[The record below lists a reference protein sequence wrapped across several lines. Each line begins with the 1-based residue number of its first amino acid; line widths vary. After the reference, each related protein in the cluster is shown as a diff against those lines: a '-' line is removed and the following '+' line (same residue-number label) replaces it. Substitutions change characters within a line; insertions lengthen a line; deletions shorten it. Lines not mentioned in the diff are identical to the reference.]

1 MSKKH
6 WFIGAA
12 LGLPLFMASQIALGA
27 VAAPADIKAKGQ
39 LTFCS
44 DLENP
49 PAEGIADDG
58 STPSGVAVDIMN
70 ALGPLMGVKTHI
82 DNYQFSGIFA
92 ALDTGKCDL
101 VVASLAKTPERAERY
116 GLVDYWRVKS
126 GLLVAKGN
134 PLNIHSFDDLSGRR
148 VAALLGSRNEST
160 VKQFSEQLVK
170 EGKPGIT
177 LVSLSTNVAAFR
189 DLMLGRADA
198 MVGDNVVI
206 NFYMSKAPNKFQ
218 TVDMPVPAK
227 TWVIATLKT
236 NTALRQAVQ
245 TGIDQLNASGAM
257 TEIVKKWGIENGVT
271 LCNSS
276 HPCGF

>member
-1 MSKKH
+1 MDKKQ
-6 WFIGAA
+6 WVIGAA
-12 LGLPLFMASQIALGA
+12 LSMSLSMASHFAFSA
-27 VAAPADIKAKGQ
+27 VTAPADIKAKGQ

-49 PAEGIADDG
+49 PAEGIAEDG
-58 STPSGVAVDIMN
+58 KTPSGVAVDIMD

-92 ALDTGKCDL
+92 ALDTGKCDA
-101 VVASLAKTPERAERY
+101 VMASLGKTPERAQRY
-116 GLVDYWRVKS
+116 GLVDYWLVKS
-126 GLLVAKGN
+126 GLLVSKGN
-134 PLNIHSFDDLSGRR
+134 PLKLAKFEDLSGRR
-148 VAALLGSRNEST
+148 VAALMGSRNEAV
-160 VKQFSEQLVK
+160 VKQFSDKLVS

-177 LVSLSTNVAAFR
+177 LVSLGTNVAAFH

-227 TWVIATLKT
+227 IWVIATLKN
-236 NTALRQAVQ
+236 NTALQQAIQAGV
-245 TGIDQLNASGAM
+245 DNLNTSGTM
-257 TEIVKKWGIENGVT
+257 SNIVKKWGIQNGVT
-271 LCNSS
+271 LCSS
-276 HPCGF
+276 GHPCAD

>member
-1 MSKKH
+1 MNKKQL
-6 WFIGAA
+6 FIGAA
-12 LGLPLFMASQIALGA
+12 LSMSLSMASQFAFSA
-27 VAAPADIKAKGQ
+27 VTAPADIKAKGQ

-49 PAEGIADDG
+49 PAEGMAEDG
-58 STPSGVAVDIMN
+58 KTPSGVAVDIMN

-101 VVASLAKTPERAERY
+101 VMASLGKTPERAERY
-116 GLVDYWRVKS
+116 GLIDYWRVKS
-126 GLLVAKGN
+126 GLLVTKGN
-134 PLNIHSFDDLSGRR
+134 PLKFHTFEDLSGRR
-148 VAALLGSRNEST
+148 VAALLGSRNET
-160 VKQFSEQLVK
+160 VVKQFSDQLVK

-177 LVSLSTNVAAFR
+177 LVSLGTNVAAFH
-189 DLMLGRADA
+189 DLLLGRADA

-227 TWVIATLKT
+227 TWVIATLKN

-245 TGIDQLNASGAM
+245 AGIDELNTSGAM
-257 TEIVKKWGIENGVT
+257 TKIVKKWGIDKGVD
-271 LCNSS
+271 LCSSS
-276 HPCGF
+276 HPCAD